1 MININ
6 LYVKI
11 EKGIHKLMVKS
22 MTGYGR
28 AKQEIGGR
36 NILVEMKS
44 VNNRYLD
51 CSVKLPRLFGF
62 LEEKIKSY
70 IASKGI
76 SRGKIEVFVSIDILE
91 EIGISVELDTAYA
104 SSYIAALRR
113 LSAEFG
119 LPDDITTMAVAANR
133 DIFSVKKADEDMDRE
148 WNNVLPVLE
157 DAVAAFLASRERE
170 GANMK
175 ADIIAKKARVQELV
189 STIAPLSEADV
200 RNQYTKIETR
210 IKQLLGDVTV
220 DEGRLITE
228 CALFADKI
236 AIDEELVRLSSHFE
250 AFDQILAS
258 DEPIGRKL
266 DFLLQEINRETN
278 TIGSKA
284 CDVAIAKIVVE
295 IKSELEKIREQIQN
309 IE

>member
-1 MININ
+1 MI
-6 LYVKI
+6 
-11 EKGIHKLMVKS
+11 KS

-28 AKQEIGGR
+28 AKKEIGGR
-36 NILVEMKS
+36 NILVELKS

-51 CSVKLPRLFGF
+51 CTVKLPKLFGF

-70 IASKGI
+70 ISSKGI
-76 SRGKIEVFVSIDILE
+76 SRGKVEIFVSIDILE
-91 EIGISVELDTAYA
+91 EIGVSVELDRAYA
-104 SSYIAALRR
+104 KSYIDALRT
-113 LSAEFG
+113 LAAEFD
-119 LPDDITTMAVAANR
+119 LANDISVMSVAANR

-148 WNNVLPVLE
+148 WANVLPVLE
-157 DAVAAFLASRERE
+157 EATAAFIASRERE

-175 ADIIAKKARVQELV
+175 ADILSKKANIEALV
-189 STIAPLSEADV
+189 EKIAPLSAADV
-200 RNQYTKIETR
+200 KNQYAKLESR
-210 IKQLLGDVTV
+210 IKQLLGDVVV
-220 DEGRLITE
+220 DENRLITE

-250 AFDQILAS
+250 AFEQIVAS
-258 DEPIGRKL
+258 DEPVGRKL

>member
-1 MININ
+1 MI
-6 LYVKI
+6 
-11 EKGIHKLMVKS
+11 KS

-28 AKQEIGGR
+28 AKKEIGGR
-36 NILVEMKS
+36 NILVELKS

-51 CSVKLPRLFGF
+51 CTVKLPKLFGF

-70 IASKGI
+70 ISSKGI
-76 SRGKIEVFVSIDILE
+76 SRGKVEIFVSIDILE
-91 EIGISVELDTAYA
+91 EIGVSVELDRAYA
-104 SSYIAALRR
+104 KSYIDALRT
-113 LSAEFG
+113 LAAEFN
-119 LPDDITTMAVAANR
+119 LENDISVMSVAANR

-148 WNNVLPVLE
+148 WANVLPVLE
-157 DAVAAFLASRERE
+157 EATAAFITSRERE

-175 ADIIAKKARVQELV
+175 ADILSKKANIEALAKK
-189 STIAPLSEADV
+189 IAPLSEADAK
-200 RNQYTKIETR
+200 NQYAKLESR
-210 IKQLLGDVTV
+210 IKQLLGDVVV
-220 DEGRLITE
+220 DENRLITE

-250 AFDQILAS
+250 AFDQIVAS
-258 DEPIGRKL
+258 DEPVGRKL

-284 CDVAIAKIVVE
+284 CDVNIAKIVVE

>member
-1 MININ
+1 MIR
-6 LYVKI
+6 
-11 EKGIHKLMVKS
+11 S

-28 AKQEIGGR
+28 AKREIGGR
-36 NILVEMKS
+36 NILVEIKS

-51 CSVKLPRLFGF
+51 CSIKVPKIFGF
-62 LEEKIKSY
+62 LEDKIKSY
-70 IASKGI
+70 LSSKGI
-76 SRGKIEVFVSIDILE
+76 SRGKLEVYVSIDILE

-104 SSYIAALRR
+104 TSYIAALRR
-113 LSAEFG
+113 LSEEFG
-119 LPDDITTMAVAANR
+119 LANDITTMAVAANR
-133 DIFSVKKADEDMDRE
+133 DIFSVKKADEDMERE

-157 DAVAAFLASRERE
+157 EATTAFIAARERE

-175 ADIIAKKARVQELV
+175 ADIEAKKLRVMELAAK
-189 STIAPLSEADV
+189 IAPLSEADV
-200 RNQYTKIETR
+200 KNQYAKIEAR
-210 IKQLLGDVTV
+210 IKQLIGDVAV
-220 DEGRLITE
+220 DEARLITE
-228 CALFADKI
+228 CAIFADKI
-236 AIDEELVRLSSHFE
+236 AIDEELVRLASHFE
-250 AFDQILAS
+250 AFDGILAS
-258 DEPIGRKL
+258 NEPVGRKL

>member
-1 MININ
+1 MI
-6 LYVKI
+6 
-11 EKGIHKLMVKS
+11 KS

-28 AKQEIGGR
+28 AKKEIGGR
-36 NILVEMKS
+36 NILVELKS

-51 CSVKLPRLFGF
+51 CTVKLPKLFGF

-70 IASKGI
+70 ISSKGI
-76 SRGKIEVFVSIDILE
+76 SRGKVEIFVSIDILE
-91 EIGISVELDTAYA
+91 EIGVSVELDRAYA
-104 SSYIAALRR
+104 KSYIEALKT
-113 LSAEFG
+113 LSAEFD
-119 LPDDITTMAVAANR
+119 LPNDISVMSVAANR
-133 DIFSVKKADEDMDRE
+133 DIFAVKKADEDMDRE
-148 WNNVLPVLE
+148 WANVLPVLE
-157 DAVAAFLASRERE
+157 EATAAFIASRERE
-170 GANMK
+170 GANLK
-175 ADIIAKKARVQELV
+175 ADILSKKANVEALV
-189 STIAPLSEADV
+189 AKIAPLSEADV
-200 RNQYTKIETR
+200 KNQYAKIESR

-220 DEGRLITE
+220 DESRLITE
-228 CALFADKI
+228 CALFADKV

-250 AFDQILAS
+250 AFEQIAAS
-258 DEPIGRKL
+258 NEPVGRKL

>member
-1 MININ
+1 MI
-6 LYVKI
+6 
-11 EKGIHKLMVKS
+11 KS

-28 AKQEIGGR
+28 AKKEIGGR
-36 NILVEMKS
+36 NILVELKS

-51 CSVKLPRLFGF
+51 CTVKLPKLFGF

-70 IASKGI
+70 ISSKGI
-76 SRGKIEVFVSIDILE
+76 SRGKVEIFVSIDILE
-91 EIGISVELDTAYA
+91 EIGVSVELDRAYA
-104 SSYIAALRR
+104 KSYIDALRT
-113 LSAEFG
+113 LAAEFN
-119 LPDDITTMAVAANR
+119 LENDISVMSVAANR

-148 WNNVLPVLE
+148 WANVLPVLE
-157 DAVAAFLASRERE
+157 EATAAFITSRERE

-175 ADIIAKKARVQELV
+175 ADILSKKANIEALV
-189 STIAPLSEADV
+189 KKIAPLSEADAK
-200 RNQYTKIETR
+200 NQYAKLESR
-210 IKQLLGDVTV
+210 IKQLLGDVVV
-220 DEGRLITE
+220 DENRLITE

-250 AFDQILAS
+250 AFDQIVAS
-258 DEPIGRKL
+258 DEPVGRKL

-284 CDVAIAKIVVE
+284 CDVNIAKIVVE

>member
-1 MININ
+1 MI
-6 LYVKI
+6 
-11 EKGIHKLMVKS
+11 KS

-28 AKQEIGGR
+28 AKKELGGR
-36 NILVEMKS
+36 NILVELKS

-51 CSVKLPRLFGF
+51 LTVKLPKLFGF

-70 IASKGI
+70 ITSRGI
-76 SRGKIEVFVSIDILE
+76 SRGKVEIYVGIDILE
-91 EIGISVELDTAYA
+91 EIGVSVELDRSYA
-104 SSYIAALRR
+104 KSYIDALRT
-113 LSAEFG
+113 LASEFE
-119 LPDDITTMAVAANR
+119 LRDDISVMSVAQNR

-148 WNNVLPVLE
+148 WANVLPVLE
-157 DAVAAFLASRERE
+157 EATDAFIASRERE

-175 ADIIAKKARVQELV
+175 ADILSKKANIEALAKKIV
-189 STIAPLSEADV
+189 PLSAADV
-200 RNQYTKIETR
+200 QNQYAKLEAR

-228 CALFADKI
+228 CALVADKI
-236 AIDEELVRLSSHFE
+236 AIDEELVRLASHFE
-250 AFDQILAS
+250 AFEEIVNADA
-258 DEPIGRKL
+258 PVGRKL

-284 CDVAIAKIVVE
+284 SNIEIAKIVVE

>member
-1 MININ
+1 MI
-6 LYVKI
+6 
-11 EKGIHKLMVKS
+11 KS

-28 AKQEIGGR
+28 AKKEIGGR
-36 NILVEMKS
+36 NILVELKS

-70 IASKGI
+70 ITAKGI
-76 SRGKIEVFVSIDILE
+76 SRGKVEISVSIEILE
-91 EIGISVELDTAYA
+91 EIGVSVELDRTYA
-104 SSYIAALRR
+104 KSYIDALRR
-113 LSAEFG
+113 LASEFD
-119 LPDDITTMAVAANR
+119 LTNDISVMTVAANR
-133 DIFSVKKADEDMDRE
+133 DIFAVKKADEDMERE
-148 WNNVLPVLE
+148 WLNVLPVLE
-157 DAVAAFLASRERE
+157 EATDAFISSRTRE

-175 ADIIAKKARVQELV
+175 ADILSKKENVEALVAK
-189 STIAPLSEADV
+189 IAPLSEADV
-200 RNQYTKIETR
+200 KNQYEKLQSR
-210 IKQLLGDVTV
+210 IRQLLGDVSV
-220 DEGRLITE
+220 DESRLITE

-236 AIDEELVRLSSHFE
+236 AIDEELVRLASHFE
-250 AFDQILAS
+250 AFVQIVEG
-258 DEPIGRKL
+258 DGPVGRKL

-284 CDVAIAKIVVE
+284 SNVEIAKIVVE

>member
-1 MININ
+1 MI
-6 LYVKI
+6 
-11 EKGIHKLMVKS
+11 KS

-28 AKQEIGGR
+28 AKKEIGGR
-36 NILVEMKS
+36 NILVELKS

-51 CSVKLPRLFGF
+51 CTVKLPKLFGF

-70 IASKGI
+70 ISSKGI
-76 SRGKIEVFVSIDILE
+76 SRGKVEIFVSIDILE
-91 EIGISVELDTAYA
+91 EIGVSVELDRAYA
-104 SSYIAALRR
+104 KSYIDALRT
-113 LSAEFG
+113 LAAEFN
-119 LPDDITTMAVAANR
+119 LENDISVMSVASNR

-148 WNNVLPVLE
+148 WANVLPVLE
-157 DAVAAFLASRERE
+157 EATAAFITSRERE

-175 ADIIAKKARVQELV
+175 ADILSKKANIEALV
-189 STIAPLSEADV
+189 KKIAPLSEADAK
-200 RNQYTKIETR
+200 NQYAKLESR
-210 IKQLLGDVTV
+210 IKQLLGDVVV
-220 DEGRLITE
+220 DENRLITE

-250 AFDQILAS
+250 AFDQIVAS
-258 DEPIGRKL
+258 DEPVGRKL

-284 CDVAIAKIVVE
+284 CDVNIAKIVVE

>member
-1 MININ
+1 MIR
-6 LYVKI
+6 
-11 EKGIHKLMVKS
+11 S

-28 AKQEIGGR
+28 AKREIGGR
-36 NILVEMKS
+36 NILVEIKS

-51 CSVKLPRLFGF
+51 CSVKVPKIFGF
-62 LEEKIKSY
+62 LEDKIKSY
-70 IASKGI
+70 LSAKGI
-76 SRGKIEVFVSIDILE
+76 SRGKLEVYVSIDILE

-104 SSYIAALRR
+104 ASYIAALRR

-119 LPDDITTMAVAANR
+119 LTNDITTRAVAANR
-133 DIFSVKKADEDMDRE
+133 DIFSVKKADEDMERE
-148 WNNVLPVLE
+148 WNNLLPVLE
-157 DAVAAFLASRERE
+157 EATSAFIASRERE

-175 ADIIAKKARVQELV
+175 ADIEAKKLRVMDLAAE
-189 STIAPLSEADV
+189 IAPLSEADV
-200 RNQYTKIETR
+200 KNQYAKIEAR
-210 IKQLLGDVTV
+210 IKQLIGDVSV
-220 DEGRLITE
+220 DEARLITE
-228 CALFADKI
+228 CAIFADKI
-236 AIDEELVRLSSHFE
+236 AIDEELVRLASHFE
-250 AFDQILAS
+250 AFDGILAS
-258 DEPIGRKL
+258 NEPVGRKL

>member
-1 MININ
+1 MI
-6 LYVKI
+6 
-11 EKGIHKLMVKS
+11 KS

-36 NILVEMKS
+36 NILVELKS

-51 CSVKLPRLFGF
+51 CTVKLPKLFGF

-70 IASKGI
+70 ISSKGI
-76 SRGKIEVFVSIDILE
+76 SRGKVEIFVSIDILE
-91 EIGISVELDTAYA
+91 EIGVSVELDRAYA
-104 SSYIAALRR
+104 KSYIDALKT
-113 LSAEFG
+113 LAAEFN
-119 LPDDITTMAVAANR
+119 LENDISVMSVAANR

-148 WNNVLPVLE
+148 WANVLPVLE
-157 DAVAAFLASRERE
+157 EATAAFIASRERE

-175 ADIIAKKARVQELV
+175 ADILSKKANVEALV
-189 STIAPLSEADV
+189 EKIAPLSEADV
-200 RNQYTKIETR
+200 KNQYAKLESR
-210 IKQLLGDVTV
+210 IKQLLGDVVV
-220 DEGRLITE
+220 DENRLITE

-250 AFDQILAS
+250 AFDQIVAS
-258 DEPIGRKL
+258 DEPVGRKL

-284 CDVAIAKIVVE
+284 CDVNIAKIVVE

>member
-1 MININ
+1 MI
-6 LYVKI
+6 
-11 EKGIHKLMVKS
+11 KS

-28 AKQEIGGR
+28 AKKEIGGR
-36 NILVEMKS
+36 NILVELKS

-51 CSVKLPRLFGF
+51 CTVKLPKLFGF

-70 IASKGI
+70 ISSKGI
-76 SRGKIEVFVSIDILE
+76 SRGKVEIFVSIDILE
-91 EIGISVELDTAYA
+91 EIGVSVELDRAYA
-104 SSYIAALRR
+104 KSYIDALKT
-113 LSAEFG
+113 LAAEFN
-119 LPDDITTMAVAANR
+119 LENDISVMSVAANR

-148 WNNVLPVLE
+148 WANVLPVLE
-157 DAVAAFLASRERE
+157 EATAAFITSRERE

-175 ADIIAKKARVQELV
+175 ADILSKKANIEALV
-189 STIAPLSEADV
+189 KKIAPLSEADAK
-200 RNQYTKIETR
+200 NQYAKLESR
-210 IKQLLGDVTV
+210 IKQLLGDVVV
-220 DEGRLITE
+220 DENRLITE

-250 AFDQILAS
+250 AFDQIVAS
-258 DEPIGRKL
+258 DEPVGRKL

-284 CDVAIAKIVVE
+284 CDVNIAKIVVE

>member
-1 MININ
+1 MI
-6 LYVKI
+6 
-11 EKGIHKLMVKS
+11 KS

-28 AKQEIGGR
+28 AKKEIGGR
-36 NILVEMKS
+36 NILVELKS

-51 CSVKLPRLFGF
+51 CTVKLPKLFGF

-70 IASKGI
+70 ISSKGI
-76 SRGKIEVFVSIDILE
+76 SRGKVEIFVSIDILE
-91 EIGISVELDTAYA
+91 EIGVSVELDRAYA
-104 SSYIAALRR
+104 KSYIDALRT
-113 LSAEFG
+113 LAAEFN
-119 LPDDITTMAVAANR
+119 LENDISVMSVAANR

-148 WNNVLPVLE
+148 WANVLPVLE
-157 DAVAAFLASRERE
+157 EATAAFITSRERE

-175 ADIIAKKARVQELV
+175 ADILSKKANIEALV
-189 STIAPLSEADV
+189 KKIAPLSEADAK
-200 RNQYTKIETR
+200 NQYAKLESR
-210 IKQLLGDVTV
+210 IKQLLGDVVV
-220 DEGRLITE
+220 DENRLIAE

-250 AFDQILAS
+250 AFDQIVAS
-258 DEPIGRKL
+258 DEPVGRKL

-284 CDVAIAKIVVE
+284 CDVNIAKIVVE